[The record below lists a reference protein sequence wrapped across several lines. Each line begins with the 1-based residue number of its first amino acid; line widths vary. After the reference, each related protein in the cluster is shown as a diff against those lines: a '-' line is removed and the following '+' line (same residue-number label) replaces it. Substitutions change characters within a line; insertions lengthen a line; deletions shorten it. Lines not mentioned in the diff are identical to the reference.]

1 MFLNIDFSCLRIGS
15 RDEGRSIAHHEL
27 EGGCPSCGMDTVVV
41 CHLCVDKAVGPITGL
56 VFDEDAQIQLQLLID
71 SFGGSVAL
79 GVICGGDGEGDAQQ
93 AS

>member
-1 MFLNIDFSCLRIGS
+1 MFLDVDFSCLRIGG
-15 RDEGRSIAHHEL
+15 RDEGRGIAHHEL

-56 VFDEDAQIQLQLLID
+56 VFDEDAQIQFQFLID

-79 GVICGGDGEGDAQQ
+79 GVICSGGVQLHAQE
-93 AS
+93 AV